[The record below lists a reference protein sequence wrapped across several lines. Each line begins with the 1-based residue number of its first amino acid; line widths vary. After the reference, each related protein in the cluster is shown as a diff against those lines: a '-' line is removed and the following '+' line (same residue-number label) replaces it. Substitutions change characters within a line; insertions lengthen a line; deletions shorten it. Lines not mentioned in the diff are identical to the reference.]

1 MLDSFDPKEKKAILI
16 FIALLLLGVVYLSTH
31 RVNWGI
37 LEPIRQLEGEG
48 RMLLP
53 DEEESAAG
61 SGRYL

>member
-31 RVNWGI
+31 RVDWGSR
-37 LEPIRQLEGEG
+37 EPVRQLEGEN
-48 RMLLP
+48 RMLP

-61 SGRYL
+61 SGRYF